1 MCSKIMCHFPNMLY
15 AQAQPTHDSFINEI
29 LNCFILSS
37 FWPLLDL
44 LGKFHI
50 TVNVHWHRSKCGM
63 WVYAYVYKC
72 VCVSLCVFVSVCLYL
87 CVFVCVC
94 VSVWVCLWV
103 CVFVYILVWM
113 CLYVCVCVCV
123 CFLLVYLS
131 PP

>member
-1 MCSKIMCHFPNMLY
+1 MCHFPNMLY

-94 VSVWVCLWV
+94 ECMSV
-103 CVFVYILVWM
+103 FM
-113 CLYVCVCVCV
+113 SMCVCVYFSVNVFVCMCLCV
-123 CFLLVYLS
+123 CMFSSCLFKS
-131 PP
+131 PLNI